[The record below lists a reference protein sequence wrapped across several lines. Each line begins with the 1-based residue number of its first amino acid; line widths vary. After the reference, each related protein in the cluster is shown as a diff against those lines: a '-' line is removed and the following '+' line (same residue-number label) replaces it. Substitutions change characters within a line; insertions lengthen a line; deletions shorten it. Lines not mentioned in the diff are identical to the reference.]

1 MNGVRQTEKALE
13 PASVVDGLFAIANA
27 LNRIAGAIGSSRHT
41 LRKRKKMRQPSLNY
55 ADKVRWKN
63 IIQELGALAR
73 TEIPVAPSPEWP
85 APFNMPVSELDELS
99 VRAKNCFERENIIFV
114 GDLVQKTEPELLRIQ
129 HFGRKCL
136 YEVNEALI
144 HMGLRLGMTLQ
155 ARYDSHEGGAR

>member
-63 IIQELGALAR
+63 IIQELGALSYR
-73 TEIPVAPSPEWP
+73 DPCRSVA
-85 APFNMPVSELDELS
+85 
-99 VRAKNCFERENIIFV
+99 
-114 GDLVQKTEPELLRIQ
+114 
-129 HFGRKCL
+129 
-136 YEVNEALI
+136 
-144 HMGLRLGMTLQ
+144 
-155 ARYDSHEGGAR
+155 